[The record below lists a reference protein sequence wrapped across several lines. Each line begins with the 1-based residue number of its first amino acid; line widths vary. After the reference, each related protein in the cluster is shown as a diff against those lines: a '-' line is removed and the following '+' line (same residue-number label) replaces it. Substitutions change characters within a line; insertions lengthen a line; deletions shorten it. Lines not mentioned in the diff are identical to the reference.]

1 MFEVSISN
9 DTSRHM
15 AWEDPEPQRLP
26 GSAESSE
33 PVQRRSN
40 VGVILVDSP
49 SLIRAAL
56 GHLIQAQPDLDVVL
70 EASSADEC
78 IVGFRRIRRRTRL
91 VVMVGLGLPG
101 EHDSFWLIREIR
113 DLFPTVPILASGAQP
128 GEYAIS
134 RALFVGADGYV
145 DKETAPLEFMDSIR
159 HASRGELV
167 LCGVPEGW
175 LGKIADGVDNQS
187 HAQSILT
194 EREVEILEVASEGLT
209 ARQIGHRLG
218 VRERTVTT
226 HLGHIYK
233 KLGTGSRVA
242 AIIAAHR
249 SGLVTPVSRF

>member
-1 MFEVSISN
+1 L
-9 DTSRHM
+9 TRK
-15 AWEDPEPQRLP
+15 PLP
-26 GSAESSE
+26 RSSWIRSAT
-33 PVQRRSN
+33 PP
-40 VGVILVDSP
+40 G
-49 SLIRAAL
+49 
-56 GHLIQAQPDLDVVL
+56 
-70 EASSADEC
+70 ASSFCA
-78 IVGFRRIRRRTRL
+78 
-91 VVMVGLGLPG
+91 
-101 EHDSFWLIREIR
+101 
-113 DLFPTVPILASGAQP
+113 
-128 GEYAIS
+128 
-134 RALFVGADGYV
+134 
-145 DKETAPLEFMDSIR
+145 
-159 HASRGELV
+159 
-167 LCGVPEGW
+167 GVPEGW

>member
-1 MFEVSISN
+1 MLEVSISN
-9 DTSRHM
+9 DTLSDM
-15 AWEDPEPQRLP
+15 ILVDSEPRSPL
-26 GSAESSE
+26 GSAEPRES
-33 PVQRRSN
+33 VQRRSN

-56 GHLIQAQPDLDVVL
+56 GQMIQAQPDLDVVL
-70 EASSADEC
+70 EASSAGEC
-78 IVGFRRIRRRTRL
+78 VDGLRRMRRRTRL
-91 VVMVGLGLPG
+91 VAMVGLGLPG
-101 EHDSFWLIREIR
+101 DNDSFWLIREIR
-113 DLFPTVPILASGAQP
+113 DRFPTVPILASGSQP

-145 DKETAPLEFMDSIR
+145 DKETDPPEFMDSIR
-159 HASRGELV
+159 QAARGELV
-167 LCGVPEGW
+167 LCGIPEGW
-175 LGKIADGVDNQS
+175 LGKIADGVDSQS
-187 HAQSILT
+187 HARAILT

-233 KLGTGSRVA
+233 KLGAGSRVA
-242 AIIAAHR
+242 AIIAVHR